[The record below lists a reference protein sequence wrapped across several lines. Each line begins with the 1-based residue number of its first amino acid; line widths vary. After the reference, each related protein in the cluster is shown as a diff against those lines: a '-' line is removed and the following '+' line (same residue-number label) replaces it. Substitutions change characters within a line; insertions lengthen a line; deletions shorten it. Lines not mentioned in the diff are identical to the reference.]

1 MDVMTMLYDTYLKE
15 EFSGVLVSLGSVLLV
30 TAESYPN
37 VAARKRRLLQFENEG
52 ELRSVC
58 NA

>member
-1 MDVMTMLYDTYLKE
+1 MLYDTYLKE

-37 VAARKRRLLQFENEG
+37 VAARKRRLLQFENKG